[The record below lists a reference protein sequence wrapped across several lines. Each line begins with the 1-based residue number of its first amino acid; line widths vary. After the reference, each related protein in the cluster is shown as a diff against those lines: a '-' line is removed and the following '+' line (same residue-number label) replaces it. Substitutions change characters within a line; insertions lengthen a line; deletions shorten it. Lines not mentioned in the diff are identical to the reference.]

1 MADQI
6 QTEQTAGERTAGE
19 RTAGERTAGER
30 TGGERTGG
38 ERTGGERT
46 AGASRVPAARD
57 QAEASAGSE
66 RGATTIADSVVTK
79 VAGIAAREVPGIYQ
93 LGGAGSRALGN
104 VTQRVGI
111 GDMRTQGVTVEVGER
126 QAAVDLTV
134 VVEYGESIP
143 QLTQHVRDQ
152 IIKRVEGITGL
163 EVTEVNIAVDDLHF
177 PGDDDEAEPGPARV
191 S

>member
-1 MADQI
+1 MVEQT
-6 QTEQTAGERTAGE
+6 QTERAAATAAE
-19 RTAGERTAGER
+19 
-30 TGGERTGG
+30 
-38 ERTGGERT
+38 
-46 AGASRVPAARD
+46 SRSPAVRD
-57 QAEASAGSE
+57 QAGSTGSPA

-79 VAGIAAREVPGIYQ
+79 VAGIAAREVPGVYQ
-93 LGGAGSRALGN
+93 LGGASARALGS

-111 GDMRTQGVTVEVGER
+111 GDVRTQGVSVEVGER

-143 QLTQHVRDQ
+143 QLTQHVREQ

-177 PGDDDEAEPGPARV
+177 PGDDETEPEAARV
-191 S
+191 A